1 MKRISAIIILCLTI
15 SVPALA
21 EKVYTNSSLK
31 KYDIYKSRTQETN
44 NNTEQADP
52 ATNTDKKNDEQDK
65 ITILEQKM
73 NWTSTSEDG
82 NLRNYDWQVKITS
95 SFAVDKQVEIEF
107 NLLNQEGSI
116 LKSTR
121 KTGSIEAST
130 TYTFNGTGTVKS
142 KLSMKVVRTSVK
154 LTVK

>member
-31 KYDIYKSRTQETN
+31 KYDIYKTRAQETN

-52 ATNTDKKNDEQDK
+52 ATNTNKKNDEQDK

-82 NLRNYDWQVKITS
+82 NLRNYDWQVKITN

-107 NLLNQEGSI
+107 NLPNQEGSI

-130 TYTFNGTGTVKS
+130 T
-142 KLSMKVVRTSVK
+142 
-154 LTVK
+154 